1 MRKRKKANG
10 SPKELKS
17 KAKGGKQK
25 KAAKIKYG
33 FFDKYVFDFIRIQTY
48 PQDGGRHAAYH
59 RVPQKE
65 CRRYDRLYEHRFQ
78 A

>member
-25 KAAKIKYG
+25 KPQKKYG
-33 FFDKYVFDFIRIQTY
+33 FSKNMYLFFSRLQTY
-48 PQDGGRHAAYH
+48 PQDGGRHAAY
-59 RVPQKE
+59 RTAPQKE